1 MFFSVPS
8 CFRRTLLL
16 AGLLTTLS
24 GRADDTPATKQSDL
38 LAEPQRVTGTIYECN
53 SDRKKVLFTFERTA
67 ARDGDTVR
75 VERKFLQTDGTPA
88 AVENIV
94 YQAGQLMDYNMS
106 EPRADIFGDIQTV
119 ADPKKPGAK
128 RILIDYCHAPAAR
141 KKNDGEPLQPDTLIA
156 DNLYPFIIAHWEQLL
171 GGTNVKFHFVS
182 LEQERAYVFQLAKE
196 SEVSLDGHPVVR
208 LKMTPTNPLVSMM
221 VAPLYFTLEK
231 DGGRRLL
238 SYIGRTTPRVK
249 KGKVW
254 KYLDAETV
262 FDWK

>member
-1 MFFSVPS
+1 MFCSVPS
-8 CFRRTLLL
+8 CFRHALLL

-24 GRADDTPATKQSDL
+24 GHADDTPAMNQSGS
-38 LAEPQRVTGTIYECN
+38 LADPERVTGTIYESN
-53 SDRKKVLFTFERTA
+53 SERKKILFTFERSA
-67 ARDGDTVR
+67 VRNGDTIR
-75 VERKFLQTDGTPA
+75 VERKFLQPDGTLA

-94 YQAGQLMDYNMS
+94 YQAGQLTDYSMS

-128 RILIDYCHAPAAR
+128 RILIDYCHTPAAR

-171 GGTNVKFHFVS
+171 GGVSVKFRFVS
-182 LEQERAYVFQLAKE
+182 LEQERTYVFQLAKE
-196 SEVSLDGHPVVR
+196 SEVSLGGHPVVR

-238 SYIGRTTPRVK
+238 NYVGRTTPRVK